1 MQPRVGFHVACTIFL
16 AAFAGAGMTQN
27 LTIFAVLCGPA
38 AVLVWVWYIHRRQ
51 CARDMIDNAIA
62 VMGADALAEDF
73 AHAEPYELKLL
84 LGRLMAYHL
93 EGRLLLPLSSLR
105 ELRIEDTWRSRAGDR
120 SERATHIICMDEN
133 GERCHLV
140 TMFHHSPLFLPLI
153 AQILTDVPSCALLYD
168 VNDSV
173 AEFAQ
178 EMCAW
183 LCRTKPEAGFIRQHD
198 ASKRLYG
205 ISKTLHAG
213 FTPFGSPASAADAQ
227 GGTNP

>member
-1 MQPRVGFHVACTIFL
+1 MMV
-16 AAFAGAGMTQN
+16 N
-27 LTIFAVLCGPA
+27 LTMFAVLCGPA
-38 AVLVWVWYIHRRQ
+38 AVLVWVRYIHLRQ
-51 CARDMIDNAIA
+51 YARDMIDNAIA
-62 VMGADALAEDF
+62 VMGADTLAEDF
-73 AHAEPYELKLL
+73 AHAEPYERKLL

-105 ELRIEDTWRSRAGDR
+105 ELRIEDTRRPTSDASDH
-120 SERATHIICMDEN
+120 SEPATRIFCMDEN
-133 GERCHLV
+133 GERRHLV
-140 TMFHHSPLFLPLI
+140 TRFHHSPLFLPLI
-153 AQILTDVPSCALLYD
+153 WQILTDVPSCALLYD

-183 LCRTKPEAGFIRQHD
+183 LCRAKPEAGFIRQHD
-198 ASKRLYG
+198 ESKRLYG